1 MWESVMFVYK
11 GLCVMVPAVYSRY
24 PITQSVSLMF
34 VSLAYVVLLLKYSPF
49 ANNLMNAVEKSA
61 ALSIFLMYFIA
72 VMFVCEVDGKPILD
86 TTQ

>member
-1 MWESVMFVYK
+1 MLWESVVFVYK

-49 ANNLMNAVEKSA
+49 ANNLMNAVEKCLAS
-61 ALSIFLMYFIA
+61 LTPL
-72 VMFVCEVDGKPILD
+72 
-86 TTQ
+86 